1 MGMLLRTHFEL
12 AKSSLR
18 QNRTRSFLTT
28 LGIAIGVAA
37 IILILSLMGS
47 ISVMVS
53 GQVSQIGQDLIV
65 VRPSA
70 TKDTVTS
77 IVDEL
82 TSSAQYLKSNLTM
95 KDVAAIERIDNIAS
109 VAPLAV
115 SVNSV
120 KGEETVPSATI
131 VGTNSDFVKI
141 QNLTLK
147 SGTFLKEDAKTN
159 TAVIGAK
166 LANDLYGTGEPIGK
180 TIQLLGGKFIIV
192 GVLAEVDD
200 PINFNN
206 LDLDQCLFV
215 SAKALN
221 EIDNTL
227 QIQQINIR
235 AENTDGLAETV
246 EAIRETLITSKAGDT
261 NFTVLYGDEIT
272 HPAGTLFS
280 IISGILAIVAGI
292 SLVVGGIGVMNIMLV
307 SVAERTHEIGVR
319 KAVGA
324 SFSNIFMQ
332 FLIEALILTVLG
344 GILGLILGYALAFG
358 LCLITP
364 FEPYISWEIIAVA
377 FLTSFVVGMI
387 FGLYPAVKAA
397 NKNPIYSL
405 KFWG

>member
-292 SLVVGGIGVMNIMLV
+292 SLVVGWIGVMNIMLV

>member
-1 MGMLLRTHFEL
+1 MLLRTHFEL

-147 SGTFLKEDAKTN
+147 SGTF
-159 TAVIGAK
+159 
-166 LANDLYGTGEPIGK
+166 
-180 TIQLLGGKFIIV
+180 
-192 GVLAEVDD
+192 
-200 PINFNN
+200 
-206 LDLDQCLFV
+206 
-215 SAKALN
+215 
-221 EIDNTL
+221 
-227 QIQQINIR
+227 
-235 AENTDGLAETV
+235 
-246 EAIRETLITSKAGDT
+246 
-261 NFTVLYGDEIT
+261 
-272 HPAGTLFS
+272 
-280 IISGILAIVAGI
+280 
-292 SLVVGGIGVMNIMLV
+292 
-307 SVAERTHEIGVR
+307 
-319 KAVGA
+319 
-324 SFSNIFMQ
+324 
-332 FLIEALILTVLG
+332 
-344 GILGLILGYALAFG
+344 
-358 LCLITP
+358 
-364 FEPYISWEIIAVA
+364 
-377 FLTSFVVGMI
+377 
-387 FGLYPAVKAA
+387 
-397 NKNPIYSL
+397 
-405 KFWG
+405 